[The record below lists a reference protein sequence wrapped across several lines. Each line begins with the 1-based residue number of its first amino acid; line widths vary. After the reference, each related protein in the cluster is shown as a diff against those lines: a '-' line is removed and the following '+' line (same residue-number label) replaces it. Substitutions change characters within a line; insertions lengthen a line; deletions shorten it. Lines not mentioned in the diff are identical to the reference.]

1 MTTAEDVVAISW
13 TSAWRPDP
21 LLTVSEWADVNVV
34 LSTTDSSE
42 PGPFRTSRTPYVR
55 EIVDA
60 LSPHHPAERVVW
72 MSGAQVGKTRA
83 GLNWIGHTIDV
94 VPGPILMVS
103 PTVDAAK
110 KVSKQRLAPMIEAT
124 PVLAGKVREA
134 RSRDSGNT
142 MFEKEFPGGILL
154 MTGANSGVGLR
165 SMPIGKLYLDE
176 IDGYPADVDGE
187 GDPVSLAEK
196 RTANFPRRKIF
207 MTSTPTIKGL
217 SRIEKEFLRSDQRR
231 YFVPCP
237 SCKTMQWLKWRDEGH
252 HYHVVWINEADREAG
267 YACEACGVIIP
278 ESSKTWMLE
287 HGQWRATAPGD
298 GVTVGYHLSALYS
311 PLGWKSWGQ
320 IYAEFLEVKGD
331 ASRLKT
337 WVNTILGE
345 TWEEDGE
352 RPPRLNDRVEEYK
365 AEVPDGVG
373 VLVAA
378 VDVQGSWLECIVK
391 GYGAGEESWLIA
403 HQQFLG
409 DPGTEQVWFELDDFL
424 KRKFLRTTGAETKI
438 SATAVDSG
446 GHHTDVVYKF
456 CKPRA
461 PRKVFAVKGAS
472 QRAKEVLSR
481 PSTNNR
487 YRTRLFLVGTDTA
500 KDLLFARMRIRQPG
514 PGYLHL
520 PSWVDEEYLA
530 QLTSEVAI
538 RRYVRGRG
546 TVREYVK
553 TRERN
558 EALDLEVYALAA
570 LHMLGEHARKKLG
583 SRAQTL
589 ANDVE
594 RNSTPTET
602 SAKESEADS
611 PRAKRVPIWSRRQL
625 RPKPFAR
632 GWAAAWR
639 D

>member
-1 MTTAEDVVAISW
+1 MT
-13 TSAWRPDP
+13 AWRPDP
-21 LLTVSEWADVNVV
+21 LLNVSEWADANVV

-55 EIVDA
+55 EIVDT

-83 GLNWIGHTIDV
+83 GLNWIGYTIDV
-94 VPGPILMVS
+94 VPGPFLFVS

-110 KVSKQRLAPMIEAT
+110 KVSKQRLTPMIEAT
-124 PVLAGKVREA
+124 PVLAGKVSEA

-176 IDGYPADVDGE
+176 IDAYPADVDGE

-237 SCKTMQWLKWRDEGH
+237 SCKTMQWLKWRDEAGR
-252 HYHVVWINEADREAG
+252 YHIVWINEAEREAG
-267 YACEACGVIIP
+267 YACEGCDEIIP

-298 GVTVGYHLSALYS
+298 GITVGYHLSALYS
-311 PLGWKSWGQ
+311 PLGWRSWGS
-320 IYAEFLEVKGD
+320 IYAEFLDVKDD

-337 WVNTILGE
+337 WVNTVLGE

-352 RPPRLNDRVEEYK
+352 RPPRLNDRVEEYA
-365 AEVPDGVG
+365 AEVPAGVA

-378 VDVQGSWLECIVK
+378 VDVQGSWLECAVK

-409 DPGTEQVWFELDDFL
+409 DPGQEQVWFELDEFL
-424 KRKFLRTTGAETKI
+424 QRKFVHASGTEFKI
-438 SATAVDSG
+438 SATAIDSG
-446 GHHTDVVYKF
+446 GHHTDIVYKF
-456 CKPRA
+456 CWVRVG
-461 PRKVFAVKGAS
+461 RRIGAVKGAS
-472 QRAKEVLSR
+472 QRAKEILSR
-481 PSTNNR
+481 PTMNNR
-487 YRTRLFLVGTDTA
+487 YRARLFMVGTDTA
-500 KDLLFARMRIRQPG
+500 KDLIFSRMRIRQPG
-514 PGYLHL
+514 PGYMHL
-520 PSWVDEEYLA
+520 PSWVDEEYLS
-530 QLTSEVAI
+530 QLTSEVAV

-558 EALDLEVYALAA
+558 EALDLEVYSLAA
-570 LHMLGEHARKKLG
+570 LYMLGEHARRKLADRAAALATVN
-583 SRAQTL
+583 SRTDDPEGAM
-589 ANDVE
+589 APAINEAV
-594 RNSTPTET
+594 P
-602 SAKESEADS
+602 ASEMIASRSVRARLPWVPRRS
-611 PRAKRVPIWSRRQL
+611 PARL
-625 RPKPFAR
+625 GR
-632 GWAAAWR
+632 GWATSWR
-639 D
+639 A